1 MAGSSGL
8 SPLAALAAEAFGWP
22 VAAGRAVV
30 VRDRA
35 LPRVGKIDLYAGPS
49 GGGKSTRLRALQQR
63 ADNAGWRVTPVDDV
77 RLEPALRV
85 VEQFGRTD
93 DPAADLQRVGA
104 RLACV
109 GLGEARVFLARPD
122 QLSDGQ
128 RWRLRLAVAVH
139 QTMRRHGRGDG
150 RKQLLV
156 CDEFAA
162 LLDRVSAATV
172 ARSLRRAIDRLGR
185 VGVPLAAAVAT
196 SHDDLRP
203 ALLPDRVRWC
213 EC

>member
-1 MAGSSGL
+1 
-8 SPLAALAAEAFGWP
+8 
-22 VAAGRAVV
+22 
-30 VRDRA
+30 
-35 LPRVGKIDLYAGPS
+35 
-49 GGGKSTRLRALQQR
+49 
-63 ADNAGWRVTPVDDV
+63 
-77 RLEPALRV
+77 
-85 VEQFGRTD
+85 
-93 DPAADLQRVGA
+93 
-104 RLACV
+104 
-109 GLGEARVFLARPD
+109 
-122 QLSDGQ
+122 
-128 RWRLRLAVAVH
+128 
-139 QTMRRHGRGDG
+139 MRRHGRGDG

-156 CDEFAA
+156 CDEFAV